1 MVRLPPRSTRTDTLF
16 PYTTLFRLDGIAGH
30 VRYTPGDARID
41 RRVMSPGAAW
51 IVRTMLEANP
61 RPGER
66 ADTFDR
72 SGRPR
77 VAWKTGTSYGFRD
90 AWAIGG
96 TRRHTVGVWVGRPDG
111 TPLPGQYGAVDR
123 KSTRLNSSH

>member
-1 MVRLPPRSTRTDTLF
+1 MGARLEDLVGAFASLNR
-16 PYTTLFRLDGIAGH
+16 DGIAGH

-66 ADTFDR
+66 ADPFDR

-77 VAWKTGTSYGFRD
+77 GAWKTGTSSGLRD
-90 AWAIGG
+90 AWDNVG
-96 TRRHTVGVWVGRPDG
+96 TRRHTVGVWVGGPERRRVG
-111 TPLPGQYGAVDR
+111 WGNGESR
-123 KSTRLNSSH
+123 GE

>member
-1 MVRLPPRSTRTDTLF
+1 MGARLEDLVGAFASLNR
-16 PYTTLFRLDGIAGH
+16 DGIAGH

-77 VAWKTGTSYGFRD
+77 VAWKRSEEHTSELQSPMRLSY
-90 AWAIGG
+90 
-96 TRRHTVGVWVGRPDG
+96 
-111 TPLPGQYGAVDR
+111 AVFCL
-123 KSTRLNSSH
+123 KKKNNNQMN

>member
-1 MVRLPPRSTRTDTLF
+1 
-16 PYTTLFRLDGIAGH
+16 
-30 VRYTPGDARID
+30 
-41 RRVMSPGAAW
+41 MSPGAAW

-111 TPLPGQYGAVDR
+111 TPLPGQYGAVTALPLMFEVIDSLPR
-123 KSTRLNSSH
+123 RRGDNVQRSPPPNVRSEERRVGTECVSTCRYRWSP

>member
-1 MVRLPPRSTRTDTLF
+1 
-16 PYTTLFRLDGIAGH
+16 
-30 VRYTPGDARID
+30 
-41 RRVMSPGAAW
+41 MSPGAAW

-72 SGRPR
+72 SGRPG

-111 TPLPGQYGAVDR
+111 TPLPGQYGAVTALPLMFEVIDSLR
-123 KSTRLNSSH
+123 SEERRVGKEGVSTCRSRWSPSH